1 MSNENDLSRKEP
13 TRWDKRYAGE
23 DPEKWKR
30 PSRLLAD
37 NIHLFGGGALDDEG
51 GKKRALDIAS
61 GPGRNSV
68 FLAEHGFKVDAVDSS
83 KAGIEMAR
91 AFAEERGEGVK
102 KNLNLIEADLTD
114 FTIAPD
120 RYDLIVNFY
129 YLDRGLI
136 PQMEAGLKGGGYL
149 VFETFTKEHGGFGAG
164 SDPSHY
170 LDTNEL
176 LRLVLNVP
184 GEKKFQVLYYRE
196 GATFEEGLMRS
207 AAQLIAR
214 RV

>member
-1 MSNENDLSRKEP
+1 MSNENDLPRKGP

-30 PSRLLAD
+30 PSRLLAE
-37 NIHLFGGGALDDEG
+37 NIHIFGGGAEG
-51 GKKRALDIAS
+51 GGGRVRALDVAC

-68 FLAEHGFKVDAVDSS
+68 FLAEHGFVVDAVDNS
-83 KAGIEMAR
+83 KTGIEMAR
-91 AFAEERGEGVK
+91 AFAEERGEGVVE
-102 KNLNLIEADLTD
+102 NLNLVVADLAD

-120 RYDLIVNFY
+120 SYDLIVNFY

-136 PQMEAGLKGGGYL
+136 PKTAAGLKEGGYL
-149 VFETFTKEHGGFGAG
+149 VFETFTKEHAGFGEK
-164 SDPSHY
+164 SDPAHY

-176 LRLVLNVP
+176 IRLVLDVP
-184 GEKKFQVLYYRE
+184 GEKRFQVLYYRE
-196 GATFEEGLMRS
+196 GSTFEEGLMRS

-214 RV
+214 RI